1 MIKKLLFKKISIR
14 CLIFI
19 ILTFWSYALSMLYLF
34 WLHDILWSITFI
46 FLTFIFF
53 HFLFIDIK
61 DMNLWY
67 FILLLACLCILEIP
81 LFWVC
86 GRELN
91 RRIILSLLV
100 FNWAIW
106 SLFYSLEMVDFNS
119 IWYFTRWWY
128 IFTLCISIMY
138 SVAFVWMFQSF
149 PFTCQWLNDA
159 SSKLFEFVEKPFVM
173 MKNRNSNNFE
183 SPNIIKGNVP
193 DLINNVDEDEN
204 LVNGNESS
212 ANELEDSVY
221 EDEAESE
228 NWLIEYL
235 NKFKANTIDQV
246 ISDKTEYSE
255 WMCDLLLNE
264 INTILANDWVKW
276 SVILLSYLLLY
287 WFIRIAIFVM
297 SWVAFVLFKILYW
310 SKVYKIS
317 ETTKKVYEIY

>member
-1 MIKKLLFKKISIR
+1 MLKKILFKKISLR
-14 CLIFI
+14 CFIFI
-19 ILTFWSYALSMLYLF
+19 VLTFGSYALSMLYLF
-34 WLHDILWSITFI
+34 WLHDILGSITFI

-61 DMNLWY
+61 DINLWY
-67 FILLLACLCILEIP
+67 FILSLACLCALEIP
-81 LFWVC
+81 LFMIC

-91 RRIILSLLV
+91 TWIILSLLV
-100 FNWAIW
+100 FNGAIW
-106 SLFYSLEMVDFNS
+106 SLFYSLKMVDFNS

-159 SSKLFEFVEKPFVM
+159 SGKLFEFVEKPFVM
-173 MKNRNSNNFE
+173 IKNRNTEKMKNSNKLE
-183 SPNIIKGNVP
+183 ENVSN
-193 DLINNVDEDEN
+193 LINNINEVDLSAQEWDS
-204 LVNGNESS
+204 GN
-212 ANELEDSVY
+212 AIIKKINT
-221 EDEAESE
+221 
-228 NWLIEYL
+228 
-235 NKFKANTIDQV
+235 FKANTIDQI
-246 ISDKTEYSE
+246 ISDKSEYSE
-255 WMCDLLLNE
+255 WVCDLLLNE

-297 SWVAFVLFKILYW
+297 SWIAFVIFKILYW